1 MKNTLFLFILFAFI
15 NCQKKQEIDPIVIT
29 PPPPPPTNLPVKV
42 WTTSGNQYALLTP
55 QTIDFAA
62 KKDET
67 LNTITIETNQ
77 EFQKIDG
84 FGYTLTGGS
93 AQLLMAMGATERKAL
108 LEELFGKNTNSI
120 GVSYLRISIGASDLD
135 ANVFSYNDLPSGE
148 TDVNL
153 NKFSMAKDSVNLLPV
168 LKEILAIAPNVKI
181 MGSPWSAPVWMK
193 TNQNSVGGSLKPQY
207 YATYAQYFVKYL
219 QVMKSNGI
227 VLDAVTLQN
236 EPENGDNNPSLV
248 MTAAEQ
254 TDFIKNH
261 IGSAFQ
267 AAGITTKIILYD
279 HNCDHPNYP
288 IAFLNDPAAKAFVA
302 GSAFHLYAGDISA
315 LSQVHQ
321 AHPDKDVYFTEQYV
335 SKNGQFGGDLNW
347 HIKNVMIGSL
357 RNWSRVA
364 LEWNLA
370 NDSNFGPHTLGGCD
384 QCLGAVTINGSTV
397 TKNVSFYIVGQL
409 AKFIPVGS
417 TRLGSNLVSQ
427 LPNVAFKTPE
437 GKTVLLVLNE
447 NSAATSFNINADDKW
462 IKASLQ
468 PNTVGT
474 FVL

>member
-1 MKNTLFLFILFAFI
+1 MKNALLLFMLFTLI
-15 NCQKKQEIDPIVIT
+15 NCQKKQELDPIIIT
-29 PPPPPPTNLPVKV
+29 PPPPPPVLPVKV

-55 QTIDFAA
+55 QTIDFAT

-67 LNTITIETNQ
+67 LSTITIETNQ
-77 EFQKIDG
+77 EFQKIEG

-93 AQLLMAMGATERKAL
+93 AQLLKAMSATERKAL

-120 GVSYLRISIGASDLD
+120 GVSYLRISIGSSDLD
-135 ANVFSYNDLPSGE
+135 ANVFSYNDLPSGQ
-148 TDVNL
+148 TDVDIQQ
-153 NKFSMAKDSVNLLPV
+153 FSMAKDSVHLLPM

-193 TNQNSVGGSLKPQY
+193 TNQSTVGGSLKPQY

-219 QVMKSNGI
+219 QVMKANGI
-227 VLDAVTLQN
+227 TLDAVTLQN
-236 EPENGDNNPSLV
+236 EPENGGNNPSMV

-261 IGSAFQ
+261 IGPAFQ
-267 AAGITTKIILYD
+267 AAGITTKIILFD
-279 HNCDHPNYP
+279 HNCDHPIYP
-288 IAFLNDPAAKAFVA
+288 ISVLNDPAAKAFVA

-315 LSQVHQ
+315 LTQVHQ

-335 SKNGQFGGDLNW
+335 SKNGQFSGDLNW
-347 HIKNVMIGSL
+347 HIKNVMIGSM

-370 NDSNFGPHTLGGCD
+370 NDPNFGPHTLGGCD
-384 QCLGAVTINGSTV
+384 QCLGAVTINGSAV

-417 TRLGSNLVSQ
+417 TRLGSNLVTQ

-437 GKTVLLVLNE
+437 GKLVLLVLNE
-447 NSAATSFNINADDKW
+447 GNSVNSFNINAGDKW

-468 PNTVGT
+468 PYTVGT
-474 FVL
+474 FVF